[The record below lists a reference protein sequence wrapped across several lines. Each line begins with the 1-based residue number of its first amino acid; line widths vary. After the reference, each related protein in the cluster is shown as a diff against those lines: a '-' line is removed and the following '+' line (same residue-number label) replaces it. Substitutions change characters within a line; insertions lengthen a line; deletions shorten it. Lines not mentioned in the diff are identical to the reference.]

1 MGERV
6 LQPLEGKRVV
16 ITRAAAQAR
25 KLVEALENAG
35 ASAIL
40 APAIR
45 IAPPEQY
52 EALDAAL
59 SGLQEFDWILFTSR
73 NAVKAVRD
81 RAAELRIQISPDQSK
96 VGVVGPATGEEA
108 QDAGFRV
115 THTASRAIG
124 KALVDDLAAELCG
137 KRVFLPRSDRADPE
151 LRRALEACG
160 AEVSEVI
167 VYRTLLA
174 EAPADSGRME
184 IISADAVVF
193 FSPSAVT
200 GFLEMFGDAARD
212 SLTKSG
218 VAVALGP
225 VTHATLQNAGIER
238 IILAEDAA
246 VAGIVRALAHF
257 FEQLE
262 RPASTGAK
270 SA

>member
-1 MGERV
+1 MAERV
-6 LQPLEGKRVV
+6 LQPLQGKRVV

-25 KLVEALENAG
+25 ELVEALENAG
-35 ASAIL
+35 ARASL

-45 IAPPEQY
+45 IAPAERY

-59 SGLQEFDWILFTSR
+59 RGLREFDWILFTSR

-81 RAAELRIQISPDQSK
+81 RAAELRIPISGDQS

-108 QDAGFRV
+108 RNAGFRV
-115 THTASRAIG
+115 THIASRAIG
-124 KALVDDLAAELCG
+124 KALVDDLAAKLRG
-137 KRVFLPRSDRADPE
+137 KRVFLPRSDRGDPE
-151 LRRALEACG
+151 LRRALESCG
-160 AEVSEVI
+160 VEVSEAI
-167 VYRTLLA
+167 AYRTLLV
-174 EAPADSGRME
+174 EAPADSERAE

-193 FSPSAVT
+193 FSPSAVA

-225 VTHATLQNAGIER
+225 VTHAALQNAGFDR
-238 IILAEDAA
+238 AILAEDAA